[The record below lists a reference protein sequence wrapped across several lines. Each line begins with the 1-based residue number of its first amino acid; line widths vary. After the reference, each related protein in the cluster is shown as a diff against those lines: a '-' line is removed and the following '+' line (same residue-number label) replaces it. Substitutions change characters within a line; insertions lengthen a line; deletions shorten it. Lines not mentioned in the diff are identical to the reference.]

1 MIIKLHPNF
10 KKSYKKRIA
19 KNPKLVSKTALRIKL
34 FQQNPQNPILGAHR
48 LTGAKKDLCSFSVA
62 GNIRILYFLISIDK
76 AVLLDIGS
84 HNQVY

>member
-1 MIIKLHPNF
+1 MIIELHPNF

-19 KNPKLVSKTALRIKL
+19 KNPKLISKVAERMKL
-34 FQQNPQNPILGAHR
+34 FQKNPKNPVLRAHR

-62 GNIRILYFLISIDK
+62 GDIRILYFLKSIDK
-76 AVLLDIGS
+76 AVFLDIGS

>member
-1 MIIKLHPNF
+1 MTIELYPNF

-19 KNPKLVSKTALRIKL
+19 NNPKLVSQVAKRIKL
-34 FQQNPQNPILGAHR
+34 FQQNPKNPILRAHQ

-62 GNIRILYFLISIDK
+62 GDIRILYFLISKDK
-76 AVLLDIGS
+76 AVFLDIGS